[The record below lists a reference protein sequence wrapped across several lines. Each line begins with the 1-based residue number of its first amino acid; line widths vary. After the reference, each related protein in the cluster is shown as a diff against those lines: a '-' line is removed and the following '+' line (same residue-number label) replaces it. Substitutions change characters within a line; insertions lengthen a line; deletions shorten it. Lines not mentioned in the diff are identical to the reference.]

1 MDDLSWKSEEAELF
15 SGGGEAR
22 VASGG
27 VLELGFR
34 EGRLK
39 IRRGLGTRGA
49 GGDGD
54 GFWRTVGV
62 ERM

>member
-1 MDDLSWKSEEAELF
+1 MDDLSWKSEEAELL

-22 VASGG
+22 VARGG
-27 VLELGFR
+27 LLELGFR

-49 GGDGD
+49 GGDED
-54 GFWRTVGV
+54 GIGRIVGV